1 MQVTYESVE
10 QAAKQLT
17 MREKAALAHTLLK
30 DLDEVEDDDV
40 EAIWAEEIER
50 RAEAYKRGLITSSP
64 TDEVVAR
71 VRARI
76 GR

>member
-30 DLDEVEDDDV
+30 DVDEVEDDDV